1 MMKFYYTLRFLR
13 RCHVNGFEI
22 LLFLVSQKTSNV
34 FMLEFK

>member
-1 MMKFYYTLRFLR
+1 MMKFYYTLRFL

>member
-1 MMKFYYTLRFLR
+1 MMIFYYTLRFLR

-22 LLFLVSQKTSNV
+22 LLFLVSQKKLNV

>member
-13 RCHVNGFEI
+13 RCRVNGFEI

-34 FMLEFK
+34 FMLELK